1 MHKCR
6 RGKDGYEDTVVVRKI
21 EGAECNAGGGIGK
34 SVIEF
39 AVDTTGKKGY

>member
-1 MHKCR
+1 MHKCT
-6 RGKDGYEDTVVVRKI
+6 RGSAGYDTVFVRKI
-21 EGAECNAGGGIGK
+21 EGAECNAEGGIGK